1 MKKLIGF
8 GAIAALML
16 SASCGGDKGVTAVT
30 GFNGLDSFNDSLS
43 YCIGANIAGNFQQNS
58 LDKSFSTKA
67 FDKGMKDGLE
77 EGTELLLAMESMDA
91 VMRQQVMMLRMDTTP
106 VKYTPEAIGGFTSLG
121 SLKDSM
127 SYFLGVNVSGSMKS
141 GGIIDYYSEPSFYKG
156 MEDVLMG
163 KDAKLSDSLGKILFE
178 KISAIE
184 TAKIQVEGEEFLNA
198 KSAEAD
204 VVTLPSGLRYKIL
217 KEGKGA
223 KPTAVDTVLAHY
235 HGTFIDGTVF
245 DSSVERG
252 EPSKFGVT
260 QVIPGWIEA
269 LQLMPLGSKW
279 ELFIPFDLAYGA
291 GGRPGIPP
299 YSPLVFEVELIEIM
313 KAK

>member
-1 MKKLIGF
+1 MKKIIIIT
-8 GAIAALML
+8 IAGITALVSCKGTEATTVGSFDAL
-16 SASCGGDKGVTAVT
+16 SSK
-30 GFNGLDSFNDSLS
+30 NDSLS
-43 YCIGANIAGNFQQNS
+43 YFLGTDIAGKFLSSKIDKVYDATSFAKGLQDAFSKSEFIVKGEEIQSTLIGKFQALNGDTNTTTYVGS
-58 LDKSFSTKA
+58 EMTSFDGLNTIDDTISYVIGTDVARGLTSNGFDKSFSENAFLSGINDMMSKKPLQINEQEWQMKA
-67 FDKGMKDGLE
+67 QQ
-77 EGTELLLAMESMDA
+77 TVDA
-91 VMRQQVMMLRMDTTP
+91 
-106 VKYTPEAIGGFTSLG
+106 
-121 SLKDSM
+121 
-127 SYFLGVNVSGSMKS
+127 N
-141 GGIIDYYSEPSFYKG
+141 
-156 MEDVLMG
+156 
-163 KDAKLSDSLGKILFE
+163 GKIL
-178 KISAIE
+178 
-184 TAKIQVEGEEFLNA
+184 AKVGEDFLIA
-198 KSAEAD
+198 KSSEED
-204 VVTLPSGLRYKIL
+204 VITLPSGLRYKIL